1 MTFSHQDSQCMA
13 LALKLS
19 MKGQSTVGANPMV
32 GCVITRDGKII
43 AQDYHRE
50 YGKAHAEVNALDQIK
65 HQAKDAIMYVTLEP
79 CSHHGKTPP
88 CTKSIIKS
96 GVKKVIVAMLDPNPL
111 SCGKGADLLKNA
123 GIEVD
128 VGLLENEVRD
138 LNRGFVKRMLTG
150 LPFVTSKI
158 AMSLDGKTAMSS
170 GESKWITS
178 EQSRSDVQK
187 LRHNNQA
194 IMTGSGTVIKDNPSL
209 TVRLDDSKVSPLRV
223 VIDSGDKITNQ
234 ELNIFSSDTSTLV
247 LNSNNSSVLSNGK
260 IDLKAVLIKLGEM
273 GINNLLVE
281 AGSGLNGAM
290 LDAGLIDE
298 YIIYTAPIILG
309 SDAQSMFQIPLTKM
323 TEKIYLDIV
332 EIRNIGEDIKIK
344 AIPR

>member
-19 MKGQSTVGANPMV
+19 MKGRSAVGANPMV
-32 GCVITRDGKII
+32 GCVITRDGKVI
-43 AQDYHRE
+43 AQDYHRK

-65 HQAKDAIMYVTLEP
+65 LQAKGATMYVTLEP

-88 CTKSIIKS
+88 CAISIIKS

-111 SCGKGADLLKNA
+111 NCGKGVNLLQDA

-128 VGLLENEVRD
+128 VGLLENEARE

-178 EQSRSDVQK
+178 EQSRKDVQK
-187 LRHNNQA
+187 LRCNNQA
-194 IMTGSGTVIKDNPSL
+194 IMTGSGTVIKDNPNL
-209 TVRLDDSKVSPLRV
+209 TSRLNDSEISPLRV
-223 VIDSGDKITNQ
+223 VIDSGNKITNQ
-234 ELNIFSSDTSTLV
+234 ELNIFSSDASTLI
-247 LNSNNSSVLSNGK
+247 LNSNNSAVLSNGK
-260 IDLKAVLIKLGEM
+260 IDLKAVLVKLGEM

-281 AGSGLNGAM
+281 AGSGLNGVM
-290 LDAGLIDE
+290 LEAGLIDE

-309 SDAQSMFQIPLTKM
+309 SDAQSMFQVSLTKI
-323 TEKIYLDIV
+323 TEKINLDIV

>member
-1 MTFSHQDSQCMA
+1 MA
-13 LALKLS
+13 LAMKLS
-19 MKGQSTVGANPMV
+19 MKGRSTVGANPMV
-32 GCVITRDGKII
+32 GCVITSDGKVI

-260 IDLKAVLIKLGEM
+260 IDLKAILIKLGEM

>member
-19 MKGQSTVGANPMV
+19 MKGRSTVGANPMV

-43 AQDYHRE
+43 AQDYHQE
-50 YGKAHAEVNALDQIK
+50 YGNAHAEVNALNQIK
-65 HQAKDAIMYVTLEP
+65 LQARDTIMYVTLEP
-79 CSHHGKTPP
+79 CSHYGKTPP

-111 SCGKGADLLKNA
+111 SCGKGADLLKDA

-128 VGLLENEVRD
+128 VGLLENEARE

-178 EQSRSDVQK
+178 EQSRNDVQK
-187 LRHNNQA
+187 LRCNNQA

-209 TVRLDDSKVSPLRV
+209 TVRLNDSKISPLRV

-260 IDLKAVLIKLGEM
+260 IDLKAVLIKLGGM

>member
-1 MTFSHQDSQCMA
+1 MAFSHQDSQCMA

-19 MKGQSTVGANPMV
+19 TKGRSTVGANPMV
-32 GCVITRDGKII
+32 GCVITRDSKVI
-43 AQDYHRE
+43 AQDYHHE

-79 CSHHGKTPP
+79 CSHQGKTPP
-88 CTKSIIKS
+88 CTKAIVKS
-96 GVKKVIVAMLDPNPL
+96 GAKKVIVAMLDPNPMI
-111 SCGKGADLLKNA
+111 CGRGVNLLQDA

-128 VGLLENEVRD
+128 VGLLENEARE

-178 EQSRSDVQK
+178 QQSRNDVQK
-187 LRHNNQA
+187 LRCNNQA
-194 IMTGSGTVIKDNPSL
+194 IMTGSGTVISDNPSL
-209 TVRLDDSKVSPLRV
+209 TVRLNDSEISPLRV
-223 VIDSGDKITNQ
+223 VIDSGNKITNQ
-234 ELNIFSSDTSTLV
+234 KLNIFSSDTSTLV
-247 LNSNNSSVLSNGK
+247 LNNSNSSVLSNGK
-260 IDLKAVLIKLGEM
+260 IDLNAVLIKLGEM

-290 LDAGLIDE
+290 LEAGLIDE

-309 SDAQSMFQIPLTKM
+309 SDAQPMIQIPLTKM
-323 TEKIYLDIV
+323 AEKINLDIV
-332 EIRNIGEDIKIK
+332 DIRNIGEDIKIK

>member
-13 LALKLS
+13 LAMKLS
-19 MKGQSTVGANPMV
+19 MKGRSTVGANPMV
-32 GCVITRDGKII
+32 GCVITIDGKVI

-50 YGKAHAEVNALDQIK
+50 YGKDHAEVNALDQIK
-65 HQAKDAIMYVTLEP
+65 NQAKDAIMYVTLEP

-96 GVKKVIVAMLDPNPL
+96 GVKKVILAMLDPNPL
-111 SCGKGADLLKNA
+111 NCGKGVKLLQDA

-178 EQSRSDVQK
+178 EQSRNDVQK

-194 IMTGSGTVIKDNPSL
+194 IMTGSGTVIKDNPNL
-209 TVRLDDSKVSPLRV
+209 TVRLNDSEISPLRV

-234 ELNIFSSDTSTLV
+234 KLNIFSSEASTLV

-260 IDLKAVLIKLGEM
+260 IDLKATLIKLGEM

-290 LDAGLIDE
+290 IEMGLIDE

-309 SDAQSMFQIPLTKM
+309 SDAQSMVQIPLTKM
-323 TEKIYLDIV
+323 AEKINLDII
-332 EIRNIGEDIKIK
+332 EIRIIGEDIKIK
-344 AIPR
+344 AIPK

>member
-1 MTFSHQDSQCMA
+1 MA

-260 IDLKAVLIKLGEM
+260 IDLKAILIKLGEM

>member
-19 MKGQSTVGANPMV
+19 MKGRSAVGANPMV
-32 GCVITRDGKII
+32 GCVITRDGKVI
-43 AQDYHRE
+43 AQDYHRK

-65 HQAKDAIMYVTLEP
+65 LQAKGATMYVTLEP

-88 CTKSIIKS
+88 CTISIIKS

-111 SCGKGADLLKNA
+111 NCGKGVNLLQDA

-128 VGLLENEVRD
+128 VGLLENEARE
-138 LNRGFVKRMLTG
+138 LNRGFVQRMLTG

-178 EQSRSDVQK
+178 EQSRKDVQK
-187 LRHNNQA
+187 LRCNNQA
-194 IMTGSGTVIKDNPSL
+194 IMTGSGTVIKDNPNL
-209 TVRLDDSKVSPLRV
+209 TFRLNDSEISPLRV
-223 VIDSGDKITNQ
+223 VIDSGNKITNQ
-234 ELNIFSSDTSTLV
+234 ELNIFSSDASTLI
-247 LNSNNSSVLSNGK
+247 LNSNNSTVLSNGK
-260 IDLKAVLIKLGEM
+260 IDLKAVLVKLGEM
-273 GINNLLVE
+273 GINNILVE
-281 AGSGLNGAM
+281 AGSGLNGVM
-290 LDAGLIDE
+290 LEAGLIDE

-309 SDAQSMFQIPLTKM
+309 SDARSMFQVSLTKI
-323 TEKIYLDIV
+323 TEKINLDIV

>member
-19 MKGQSTVGANPMV
+19 MKGRSTVGANPMV

-43 AQDYHRE
+43 AQDYHQE
-50 YGKAHAEVNALDQIK
+50 YGKAHAEVNALNQIK
-65 HQAKDAIMYVTLEP
+65 LKAKDTIMYVTLEP
-79 CSHHGKTPP
+79 CSHYGKTPP

-111 SCGKGADLLKNA
+111 SCGKGADLLKDA

-128 VGLLENEVRD
+128 VGLLENEARE

-158 AMSLDGKTAMSS
+158 AMSLDGNTAMSS

-178 EQSRSDVQK
+178 EQSRNDVQK

-194 IMTGSGTVIKDNPSL
+194 IMTGSGTVIKDNPNL
-209 TVRLDDSKVSPLRV
+209 TVRLNDSEISPLRV

-234 ELNIFSSDTSTLV
+234 KLNIFSSDASTLV

-260 IDLKAVLIKLGEM
+260 IDLKATLIKLGEM

-290 LDAGLIDE
+290 IEMGLIDE

-309 SDAQSMFQIPLTKM
+309 SDAQSMVQIPLTKM
-323 TEKIYLDIV
+323 AEKINLDII
-332 EIRNIGEDIKIK
+332 EIRIIGEDIKIK
-344 AIPR
+344 AIPK

>member
-1 MTFSHQDSQCMA
+1 MTFSYQDSQCMS
-13 LALKLS
+13 LAMKLS
-19 MKGQSTVGANPMV
+19 MKGRSAVGANPMV
-32 GCVITRDGKII
+32 GCVIARDGKVI

-65 HQAKDAIMYVTLEP
+65 LQAKGATMYVTLEP

-88 CTKSIIKS
+88 CAISIIKS

-111 SCGKGADLLKNA
+111 NCGRGVNLIQNA

-128 VGLLENEVRD
+128 VGLLENEARE

-178 EQSRSDVQK
+178 EQSRKDVQK
-187 LRHNNQA
+187 LRCQNQA

-209 TVRLDDSKVSPLRV
+209 TFRLNDSEISPLRV
-223 VIDSGDKITNQ
+223 VIDSGNKITNQ
-234 ELNIFSSDTSTLV
+234 KLNIFSSDASTLV
-247 LNSNNSSVLSNGK
+247 FNGNNSSVLSNGK
-260 IDLKAVLIKLGEM
+260 IDLKAVLLKLGEM
-273 GINNLLVE
+273 GINNLLIE
-281 AGSGLNGAM
+281 AGGGLNGAM
-290 LDAGLIDE
+290 LEAGLIDE

-309 SDAQSMFQIPLTKM
+309 SDAQSMIQIPLTKM
-323 TEKIYLDIV
+323 TEKINLDIID
-332 EIRNIGEDIKIK
+332 IRNIGEDIKIK

>member
-19 MKGQSTVGANPMV
+19 MKGRSTVGANPMV

-43 AQDYHRE
+43 AQDYHQE
-50 YGKAHAEVNALDQIK
+50 YGKAHAEVNALNQIK
-65 HQAKDAIMYVTLEP
+65 LQAKDTIMYVTLEP
-79 CSHHGKTPP
+79 CSHYGKTPP

-111 SCGKGADLLKNA
+111 SCGKGADLLKDA

-128 VGLLENEVRD
+128 VGLLENEARE

-178 EQSRSDVQK
+178 EQSRNDVQK
-187 LRHNNQA
+187 LRCNNQA

-209 TVRLDDSKVSPLRV
+209 TVRLNDSKISPLRV

-260 IDLKAVLIKLGEM
+260 IDLKAVLIKLGGM

>member
-19 MKGQSTVGANPMV
+19 MQGQSTVGANPMV

-50 YGKAHAEVNALDQIK
+50 YGKAHAEVNALDRIK
-65 HQAKDAIMYVTLEP
+65 HQAKDTIMYVTLEP

-88 CTKSIIKS
+88 CIKSIIKS

-111 SCGKGADLLKNA
+111 NCGRGADLLKDT

-128 VGLLENEVRD
+128 VGLLENEAKE

-178 EQSRSDVQK
+178 EQSRNDVQK
-187 LRHNNQA
+187 LRCNNQA

-209 TVRLDDSKVSPLRV
+209 TVKLNDSKISPLRV
-223 VIDSGDKITNQ
+223 VIDGGDKITNQ
-234 ELNIFSSDTSTLV
+234 KLNIFSSDASTLV
-247 LNSNNSSVLSNGK
+247 LNSNNSSILSNGK

-290 LDAGLIDE
+290 LEAGLIDE

-309 SDAQSMFQIPLTKM
+309 NDAQSMFQVPLTKM
-323 TEKIYLDIV
+323 AEKISLDII
-332 EIRNIGEDIKIK
+332 EIRNIGDDIKIK

>member
-1 MTFSHQDSQCMA
+1 MAFSRQDSQCMA

-19 MKGQSTVGANPMV
+19 TKGRSTVGANPMV
-32 GCVITRDGKII
+32 GCVITRDGKVI
-43 AQDYHRE
+43 AQDYHHE

-65 HQAKDAIMYVTLEP
+65 HQAKDTIMYVTLEP
-79 CSHHGKTPP
+79 CSHQGKTPP
-88 CTKSIIKS
+88 CTKAIVKS
-96 GVKKVIVAMLDPNPL
+96 GAKKVIVAMLDPNPMI
-111 SCGKGADLLKNA
+111 CGRGVNLLQDE

-128 VGLLENEVRD
+128 VGLLENETRE
-138 LNRGFVKRMLTG
+138 LNRGFVKRMLTD

-178 EQSRSDVQK
+178 EQSRNDVQK
-187 LRHNNQA
+187 LRCNNQA
-194 IMTGSGTVIKDNPSL
+194 IMTGSGTVISDNPSL
-209 TVRLDDSKVSPLRV
+209 TVRLNDSEISPLRV
-223 VIDSGDKITNQ
+223 VIDSGNRITNQ
-234 ELNIFSSDTSTLV
+234 KLNIFSSEASTIV

-260 IDLKAVLIKLGEM
+260 IDLNAVLIKLGEM

-290 LDAGLIDE
+290 LEAGLIDE

-309 SDAQSMFQIPLTKM
+309 SDAQPMIQIPLTKM
-323 TEKIYLDIV
+323 AEKINLDIV
-332 EIRNIGEDIKIK
+332 DIRNIGEDIKIK

>member
-13 LALKLS
+13 LAMKLS
-19 MKGQSTVGANPMV
+19 MKGRSTVGANPMV
-32 GCVITRDGKII
+32 GCVITIDGKVI

-65 HQAKDAIMYVTLEP
+65 NQAKDAIMYVTLEP

-96 GVKKVIVAMLDPNPL
+96 GVKKVILAMLDPNPL
-111 SCGKGADLLKNA
+111 SCGKGADLLKDA

-128 VGLLENEVRD
+128 VGLLENEARE

-178 EQSRSDVQK
+178 EQSRNDVQK

-194 IMTGSGTVIKDNPSL
+194 IMTGSGTVIKDNPNL
-209 TVRLDDSKVSPLRV
+209 TVRLNDSEISPLRV

-234 ELNIFSSDTSTLV
+234 KLNIFSSEASTLV

-260 IDLKAVLIKLGEM
+260 IDLKATLIKLGEM

-290 LDAGLIDE
+290 IEMGLIDE

-309 SDAQSMFQIPLTKM
+309 SDAQSMVQIPLTKM
-323 TEKIYLDIV
+323 AEKINLDII
-332 EIRNIGEDIKIK
+332 EIRIIGEDIKIK
-344 AIPR
+344 AIPK

>member
-19 MKGQSTVGANPMV
+19 MKGRSTVGANPMV

-43 AQDYHRE
+43 AQDYHQE
-50 YGKAHAEVNALDQIK
+50 YGKAHAEVNALNQIK
-65 HQAKDAIMYVTLEP
+65 LQAKDTIMYVTLEP
-79 CSHHGKTPP
+79 CSHYGKTPP
-88 CTKSIIKS
+88 CTKLIIKS

-111 SCGKGADLLKNA
+111 SCGKGADLLKDA

-128 VGLLENEVRD
+128 VGLLENEARE

-178 EQSRSDVQK
+178 EQSRNDVQK
-187 LRHNNQA
+187 LRCNNQA

-209 TVRLDDSKVSPLRV
+209 TVRLDDSKISPLRV

-247 LNSNNSSVLSNGK
+247 LNNSNSSVLSNGK
-260 IDLKAVLIKLGEM
+260 IDLNAVLIKLGEM

-290 LDAGLIDE
+290 LEAGLIDE

-309 SDAQSMFQIPLTKM
+309 SDAQSMIQIPLTKM
-323 TEKIYLDIV
+323 AEKINLDII

-344 AIPR
+344 AIPK

>member
-13 LALKLS
+13 LAMKLS
-19 MKGQSTVGANPMV
+19 MKGRSTVGANPMV
-32 GCVITRDGKII
+32 GCVITIDGKVI

-96 GVKKVIVAMLDPNPL
+96 GVKKVILAMLDPNPL
-111 SCGKGADLLKNA
+111 NCGKGVKLLQDA

-178 EQSRSDVQK
+178 EQSRNDVQK

-194 IMTGSGTVIKDNPSL
+194 IMTGSGTVIKDNPNL
-209 TVRLDDSKVSPLRV
+209 TVRLNDSEISPLRV

-234 ELNIFSSDTSTLV
+234 KLNIFSSEASTLV

-260 IDLKAVLIKLGEM
+260 IDLKATLIKLGEM

-290 LDAGLIDE
+290 IEMGLIDE

-309 SDAQSMFQIPLTKM
+309 SDAQSMVQIPLTKM
-323 TEKIYLDIV
+323 AEKINLDII
-332 EIRNIGEDIKIK
+332 EIRIIGEDIKIK
-344 AIPR
+344 AIPK

>member
-13 LALKLS
+13 LAMKLS
-19 MKGQSTVGANPMV
+19 MKGRSTVGANPMV
-32 GCVITRDGKII
+32 GCVITIDGKVI

-96 GVKKVIVAMLDPNPL
+96 GVKKVILAMLDPNPL
-111 SCGKGADLLKNA
+111 NCGKGVKLLQDA

-178 EQSRSDVQK
+178 EQSRNDVQK

-194 IMTGSGTVIKDNPSL
+194 IMTGSGTVIKDNPNL
-209 TVRLDDSKVSPLRV
+209 TVRLNDSEISPLRV

-234 ELNIFSSDTSTLV
+234 KLNIFSSDASTLV

-260 IDLKAVLIKLGEM
+260 IDLKATLIKLGEM
-273 GINNLLVE
+273 GINNVLVE

-290 LDAGLIDE
+290 IEMGLIDE

-309 SDAQSMFQIPLTKM
+309 SDAQSMVQIPLTKM
-323 TEKIYLDIV
+323 AEKINLDII
-332 EIRNIGEDIKIK
+332 EIRIIGEDIKIK
-344 AIPR
+344 AIPK

>member
-1 MTFSHQDSQCMA
+1 MA

-19 MKGQSTVGANPMV
+19 TKSRSTVGANPMV
-32 GCVITRDGKII
+32 GCVITRDSKVI

-79 CSHHGKTPP
+79 CSHQGKTPP
-88 CTKSIIKS
+88 CTKAIVKS
-96 GVKKVIVAMLDPNPL
+96 GAKKVIVAMLDPSPMI
-111 SCGKGADLLKNA
+111 CGRGVNLLQDA

-128 VGLLENEVRD
+128 VGLLENEARE

-178 EQSRSDVQK
+178 QQSRNDVQK
-187 LRHNNQA
+187 LRCNNQA
-194 IMTGSGTVIKDNPSL
+194 IMTGSGTVISDNPSL
-209 TVRLDDSKVSPLRV
+209 TVRLNDSEISPLRV
-223 VIDSGDKITNQ
+223 VIDSGNKITNQ
-234 ELNIFSSDTSTLV
+234 KLNIFSSDTSTLV
-247 LNSNNSSVLSNGK
+247 LNNSNSSVLSNGK
-260 IDLKAVLIKLGEM
+260 IDLNAVLIKLGEM

-290 LDAGLIDE
+290 LEAGLIDE

-309 SDAQSMFQIPLTKM
+309 SDAQPMIQIPLTKM
-323 TEKIYLDIV
+323 AEKINLDIV
-332 EIRNIGEDIKIK
+332 DIRNIGEDIKIK

>member
-13 LALKLS
+13 LAMKLS
-19 MKGQSTVGANPMV
+19 MKGRSTVGANPMV
-32 GCVITRDGKII
+32 GCVITIDGKVI

-65 HQAKDAIMYVTLEP
+65 NQAKDAIMYVTLEP

-96 GVKKVIVAMLDPNPL
+96 GVKKVILAMLDPNPL
-111 SCGKGADLLKNA
+111 NCGKGVKLLQDA

-178 EQSRSDVQK
+178 EQSRNDVQK

-194 IMTGSGTVIKDNPSL
+194 IMTGSGTVIKDNPNL
-209 TVRLDDSKVSPLRV
+209 TVRLNDSEISPLRV

-234 ELNIFSSDTSTLV
+234 KLNIFSSEASTLV

-260 IDLKAVLIKLGEM
+260 IDLKATLIKLGEM

-290 LDAGLIDE
+290 IEMGLIDE

-309 SDAQSMFQIPLTKM
+309 SDAQSMVQIPLTKM
-323 TEKIYLDIV
+323 AEKINLDII
-332 EIRNIGEDIKIK
+332 EIRIIGEDIKIK

>member
-19 MKGQSTVGANPMV
+19 MKGRSTVGANPMV

-43 AQDYHRE
+43 AQDYHQE
-50 YGKAHAEVNALDQIK
+50 YGKAHAEVNALNQIK
-65 HQAKDAIMYVTLEP
+65 LKAKDTIMYVTLEP
-79 CSHHGKTPP
+79 CSHYGKTPP

-111 SCGKGADLLKNA
+111 SCGKGADLLKDA

-128 VGLLENEVRD
+128 VGLLENEARE

-178 EQSRSDVQK
+178 EQSRNDVQK
-187 LRHNNQA
+187 LRCNNQA

-209 TVRLDDSKVSPLRV
+209 TVRLNDSKISPLRV

-309 SDAQSMFQIPLTKM
+309 SDAQSMVQIPLTKM
-323 TEKIYLDIV
+323 AEKINLDII

>member
-1 MTFSHQDSQCMA
+1 MTFSYQDSQCMS
-13 LALKLS
+13 LAMKLS
-19 MKGQSTVGANPMV
+19 MKGRSAVGANPMV
-32 GCVITRDGKII
+32 GCVIARDGKVI

-65 HQAKDAIMYVTLEP
+65 LQAKGATMYVTLEP

-88 CTKSIIKS
+88 CAISIIKS

-111 SCGKGADLLKNA
+111 NCGRGVNLIQNA

-128 VGLLENEVRD
+128 VGLLENEARE

-178 EQSRSDVQK
+178 EQSRKDVQK
-187 LRHNNQA
+187 LRCNNQA

-209 TVRLDDSKVSPLRV
+209 TFRLNDSEISPLRV
-223 VIDSGDKITNQ
+223 VIDSGNKISNQ
-234 ELNIFSSDTSTLV
+234 ELNIFSSNASTLI

-260 IDLKAVLIKLGEM
+260 IDLKAVLVKLGEM

-290 LDAGLIDE
+290 LEGGLIDE

-309 SDAQSMFQIPLTKM
+309 SDARSMFQVSLTKI
-323 TEKIYLDIV
+323 TEKINLDIV
-332 EIRNIGEDIKIK
+332 EIRNIGDDIKIK

>member
-1 MTFSHQDSQCMA
+1 MAFSHQDSQCMA

-19 MKGQSTVGANPMV
+19 TKGRSTVGANPMV
-32 GCVITRDGKII
+32 GCVITRDSKVI
-43 AQDYHRE
+43 AQDYHHE

-79 CSHHGKTPP
+79 CSHQGKTPP
-88 CTKSIIKS
+88 CTKAIVKS
-96 GVKKVIVAMLDPNPL
+96 GAKKVIVAMLDPNPMI
-111 SCGKGADLLKNA
+111 CGRGVNLLQDA

-128 VGLLENEVRD
+128 VGLLENEARE

-178 EQSRSDVQK
+178 QQSRNDVQK
-187 LRHNNQA
+187 LRCNNQA
-194 IMTGSGTVIKDNPSL
+194 IMTGSGTVISDNPSL
-209 TVRLDDSKVSPLRV
+209 TVRLNDSEISPLRV
-223 VIDSGDKITNQ
+223 VIDSGNKITNQ
-234 ELNIFSSDTSTLV
+234 KLNIFSSDTSTLV
-247 LNSNNSSVLSNGK
+247 LNNSNSSVLSNGK
-260 IDLKAVLIKLGEM
+260 IDLNAVLIKLGEM

-290 LDAGLIDE
+290 LEAGLIDE

-309 SDAQSMFQIPLTKM
+309 SDAQSMIQIPLTKM
-323 TEKIYLDIV
+323 AEKINLDIV
-332 EIRNIGEDIKIK
+332 DIRNIGEDIKIK

>member
-13 LALKLS
+13 LAMKLS
-19 MKGQSTVGANPMV
+19 MKGRSTVGANPMV
-32 GCVITRDGKII
+32 GCVITIDGKVI

-50 YGKAHAEVNALDQIK
+50 YGKDHAEVNALDQIK
-65 HQAKDAIMYVTLEP
+65 NQAKDAIMYVTLEP

-178 EQSRSDVQK
+178 EQSRNDVQK

-194 IMTGSGTVIKDNPSL
+194 IMTGSGTVIKDNPNL
-209 TVRLDDSKVSPLRV
+209 TVRLNNSEISPLRV

-234 ELNIFSSDTSTLV
+234 KLNIFSSDASTLV

-260 IDLKAVLIKLGEM
+260 IDLKATLIKLGEM

-290 LDAGLIDE
+290 IEMGLIDE

-309 SDAQSMFQIPLTKM
+309 SDAQSMVQIPLTKM
-323 TEKIYLDIV
+323 AEKINLDII
-332 EIRNIGEDIKIK
+332 EIRIIGEDIKIK
-344 AIPR
+344 AIPK

>member
-13 LALKLS
+13 LAMKLS
-19 MKGQSTVGANPMV
+19 MKGRSTVGANPMV
-32 GCVITRDGKII
+32 GCVITIDGKVI

-65 HQAKDAIMYVTLEP
+65 NQAKDAIMYVTLEP

-96 GVKKVIVAMLDPNPL
+96 GVKKVILAMLDPNPL
-111 SCGKGADLLKNA
+111 NCGKGVKLLQDA

-178 EQSRSDVQK
+178 EQSRNDVQK

-194 IMTGSGTVIKDNPSL
+194 IMTGSGTVIKDNPNL
-209 TVRLDDSKVSPLRV
+209 TVRLNDSEISPLRV

-234 ELNIFSSDTSTLV
+234 KLNIFSSEASTLV

-260 IDLKAVLIKLGEM
+260 IDLKATLIKLGEM

-290 LDAGLIDE
+290 IEMGLIDE
-298 YIIYTAPIILG
+298 YVIYTAPIILG
-309 SDAQSMFQIPLTKM
+309 SDAQSMVQIPLTKM
-323 TEKIYLDIV
+323 AEKINLDII
-332 EIRNIGEDIKIK
+332 EIRIIGEDIKIK
-344 AIPR
+344 AIPK

>member
-19 MKGQSTVGANPMV
+19 MKGRSTVGANPMV

-43 AQDYHRE
+43 AQDYHQE
-50 YGKAHAEVNALDQIK
+50 YGKAHAEVNTLNQIK
-65 HQAKDAIMYVTLEP
+65 FQAKDTIMYVTLEP
-79 CSHHGKTPP
+79 CSHYGKTPP

-111 SCGKGADLLKNA
+111 NCGKGADLLKDT

-128 VGLLENEVRD
+128 VGLLENEAKE

-178 EQSRSDVQK
+178 EQSRNDVQK

-194 IMTGSGTVIKDNPSL
+194 IMTGSGAVIKDNPSL
-209 TVRLDDSKVSPLRV
+209 TVRLDDSKISPLRV
-223 VIDSGDKITNQ
+223 VIDGGDKITNQ
-234 ELNIFSSDTSTLV
+234 KLNIFSSDASTLV

-260 IDLKAVLIKLGEM
+260 IDLKAILIKLGEM

-290 LDAGLIDE
+290 LDVGLIDE

>member
-1 MTFSHQDSQCMA
+1 MTFSHQDSQCMS

-19 MKGQSTVGANPMV
+19 MKGRSTVGANPMV

-43 AQDYHRE
+43 AQDYHQE
-50 YGKAHAEVNALDQIK
+50 YGNAHAEVNALNQIK
-65 HQAKDAIMYVTLEP
+65 LQARDTIMYVTLEP
-79 CSHHGKTPP
+79 CSHYGKTPP

-111 SCGKGADLLKNA
+111 SCGKGADLLKDA

-178 EQSRSDVQK
+178 EQSRNDVQK

-194 IMTGSGTVIKDNPSL
+194 IMTGSGTVIKDNPNL
-209 TVRLDDSKVSPLRV
+209 TVRLNDSEISPLRV

-234 ELNIFSSDTSTLV
+234 KLNIFSSEASTLV

-260 IDLKAVLIKLGEM
+260 IDLKATLIKLGEM

-290 LDAGLIDE
+290 IEMGLIDE

-309 SDAQSMFQIPLTKM
+309 SDAQSMVQIPLTKM
-323 TEKIYLDIV
+323 AEKINLDII
-332 EIRNIGEDIKIK
+332 EIRIIGEDIKIK
-344 AIPR
+344 AIPK

>member
-19 MKGQSTVGANPMV
+19 MKGRSTVGANPMV

-43 AQDYHRE
+43 AQDYHQE
-50 YGKAHAEVNALDQIK
+50 YGNAHAEVNALNQIK
-65 HQAKDAIMYVTLEP
+65 LQAKDTIMYVTLEP
-79 CSHHGKTPP
+79 CSHYGKTPP

-111 SCGKGADLLKNA
+111 SCGKGADLLKDA

-128 VGLLENEVRD
+128 VGLLENEARE

-178 EQSRSDVQK
+178 EQSRNDVQK

-194 IMTGSGTVIKDNPSL
+194 IMTGSGTVIKDNPNL
-209 TVRLDDSKVSPLRV
+209 TVRLNDSEISPLRV

-234 ELNIFSSDTSTLV
+234 KLNIFSSEASTLV

-260 IDLKAVLIKLGEM
+260 IDLKATLIKLGEM

-290 LDAGLIDE
+290 IEMGLIDE

-309 SDAQSMFQIPLTKM
+309 SDAQSMVQIPLTKM
-323 TEKIYLDIV
+323 AEKINLDII
-332 EIRNIGEDIKIK
+332 EIRIIGEDIKIK
-344 AIPR
+344 AIPK

>member
-1 MTFSHQDSQCMA
+1 MTFSRQDSQCMA

-19 MKGQSTVGANPMV
+19 MKGRLTVGANPMV

-96 GVKKVIVAMLDPNPL
+96 GVKKVILAMLDPNPL
-111 SCGKGADLLKNA
+111 NCGKGVKLLQDA

-178 EQSRSDVQK
+178 EQSRNDVQK

-194 IMTGSGTVIKDNPSL
+194 IMTGSGTVIKDNPNL
-209 TVRLDDSKVSPLRV
+209 TVRLNDSEISPLRV

-234 ELNIFSSDTSTLV
+234 KLNIFSSEASTLV

-260 IDLKAVLIKLGEM
+260 IDLKATLIKLGEM

-290 LDAGLIDE
+290 IEMGLIDE

-309 SDAQSMFQIPLTKM
+309 SDAQSMVQIPLTKM
-323 TEKIYLDIV
+323 AEKINLDII
-332 EIRNIGEDIKIK
+332 EIRIIGEDIKIK
-344 AIPR
+344 AIPK

>member
-19 MKGQSTVGANPMV
+19 MKGRSTVGANPMV

-43 AQDYHRE
+43 AQDYHQE
-50 YGKAHAEVNALDQIK
+50 YGKAHAEVNALNQIK
-65 HQAKDAIMYVTLEP
+65 LQAKDTIMYVTLEP
-79 CSHHGKTPP
+79 CSHYGKTPP

-111 SCGKGADLLKNA
+111 SCGKGADLLKDA

-128 VGLLENEVRD
+128 VGLLENEARE

-178 EQSRSDVQK
+178 EQSRNDVQK
-187 LRHNNQA
+187 LRCNNQA

-209 TVRLDDSKVSPLRV
+209 TVRLNDSKISPLRV

-234 ELNIFSSDTSTLV
+234 ELNIFSSDASTLV

-260 IDLKAVLIKLGEM
+260 IDLKAVLIKLGGM

>member
-19 MKGQSTVGANPMV
+19 MKGRSTVGANPMV

-43 AQDYHRE
+43 AQDYHQE
-50 YGKAHAEVNALDQIK
+50 YGNAHAEVNALNQIK
-65 HQAKDAIMYVTLEP
+65 LQARDTIMYVTLEP
-79 CSHHGKTPP
+79 CSHYGKTPP

-111 SCGKGADLLKNA
+111 SCGKGADLLKDA

-128 VGLLENEVRD
+128 VGLLENEARE

-178 EQSRSDVQK
+178 EQSRNDVQK
-187 LRHNNQA
+187 LRCNNQA

-209 TVRLDDSKVSPLRV
+209 TVRLNDSKISPLRV

-260 IDLKAVLIKLGEM
+260 IDLKAVLIKLGGM

-323 TEKIYLDIV
+323 TEKIYLDIA

>member
-19 MKGQSTVGANPMV
+19 MKGRSTVGANPMV

-43 AQDYHRE
+43 AQDYHQE
-50 YGKAHAEVNALDQIK
+50 YGNAHAEVNALNQIK
-65 HQAKDAIMYVTLEP
+65 LQAKDTIMYVTLEP
-79 CSHHGKTPP
+79 CSHYGKTPP

-111 SCGKGADLLKNA
+111 SCGKGADLLKDA

-128 VGLLENEVRD
+128 VGLLENEARE

-178 EQSRSDVQK
+178 QQSRNDVQK
-187 LRHNNQA
+187 LRCNNQA

-209 TVRLDDSKVSPLRV
+209 TVRLDDSKISPLRV

>member
-19 MKGQSTVGANPMV
+19 MKGRSAVGANPMV
-32 GCVITRDGKII
+32 GCVITLDGKVI
-43 AQDYHRE
+43 AQDYHRK

-65 HQAKDAIMYVTLEP
+65 LQAKGATMYVTLEP

-88 CTKSIIKS
+88 CTIAIIKS

-111 SCGKGADLLKNA
+111 NCGKGVNLLQDA

-128 VGLLENEVRD
+128 VGLLENEARE
-138 LNRGFVKRMLTG
+138 LNRGFVQRMLTG

-178 EQSRSDVQK
+178 EQSRNDVQK

-194 IMTGSGTVIKDNPSL
+194 IMTGSGTVIKDNPNL
-209 TVRLDDSKVSPLRV
+209 TVRLNDSEISPLRV

-234 ELNIFSSDTSTLV
+234 KLNIFSSEASTLV

-260 IDLKAVLIKLGEM
+260 IDLKATLIKLGEM

-290 LDAGLIDE
+290 IEMGLIDE

-309 SDAQSMFQIPLTKM
+309 SDAQSMVQIPLTKM
-323 TEKIYLDIV
+323 AEKINLDII
-332 EIRNIGEDIKIK
+332 EIRIIGEDIKIK
-344 AIPR
+344 AIPK

>member
-19 MKGQSTVGANPMV
+19 MKGRSTVGANPMV

-43 AQDYHRE
+43 AQDYHQE
-50 YGKAHAEVNALDQIK
+50 YGKAHAEVNALNQIK
-65 HQAKDAIMYVTLEP
+65 LQAKDTIMYVTLEP
-79 CSHHGKTPP
+79 CSHYGKTPP

-111 SCGKGADLLKNA
+111 SCGKGADLLKDA

-128 VGLLENEVRD
+128 VGLLENEARE

-178 EQSRSDVQK
+178 EQSRNDVQK
-187 LRHNNQA
+187 LRCNNQA

-209 TVRLDDSKVSPLRV
+209 TVRLNDSKISPLRV

-234 ELNIFSSDTSTLV
+234 ELNIFSSDASTLV

>member
-1 MTFSHQDSQCMA
+1 
-13 LALKLS
+13 
-19 MKGQSTVGANPMV
+19 
-32 GCVITRDGKII
+32 VITRDGKII
-43 AQDYHRE
+43 AQDYHQE
-50 YGKAHAEVNALDQIK
+50 YGNAHAEVNALNQIK
-65 HQAKDAIMYVTLEP
+65 LQARATIMYVTLEP

-88 CTKSIIKS
+88 CIKSIIKS

-128 VGLLENEVRD
+128 VGLLENEARE

-178 EQSRSDVQK
+178 EQSRNDVQK
-187 LRHNNQA
+187 LRCNNQA

-209 TVRLDDSKVSPLRV
+209 TVRLNDSKISPLRV

-260 IDLKAVLIKLGEM
+260 IDLKAILIKLGEM

-323 TEKIYLDIV
+323 TEKIYLDIA

>member
-1 MTFSHQDSQCMA
+1 
-13 LALKLS
+13 
-19 MKGQSTVGANPMV
+19 
-32 GCVITRDGKII
+32 
-43 AQDYHRE
+43 
-50 YGKAHAEVNALDQIK
+50 
-65 HQAKDAIMYVTLEP
+65 
-79 CSHHGKTPP
+79 
-88 CTKSIIKS
+88 
-96 GVKKVIVAMLDPNPL
+96 
-111 SCGKGADLLKNA
+111 
-123 GIEVD
+123 
-128 VGLLENEVRD
+128 
-138 LNRGFVKRMLTG
+138 MLTG

-178 EQSRSDVQK
+178 EQSRNDVQK
-187 LRHNNQA
+187 LRCNNQA

-209 TVRLDDSKVSPLRV
+209 TVRLDDSKISPLRV

-260 IDLKAVLIKLGEM
+260 IDLKAVLIKLGGM

>member
-260 IDLKAVLIKLGEM
+260 IDLKAILIKLGEM

>member
-1 MTFSHQDSQCMA
+1 MA

-19 MKGQSTVGANPMV
+19 MQGQSTVGANPMV

-50 YGKAHAEVNALDQIK
+50 YGKAHAEVNALDRIK
-65 HQAKDAIMYVTLEP
+65 HQAKDTIMYVTLEP

-88 CTKSIIKS
+88 CIKSIIKS

-111 SCGKGADLLKNA
+111 NCGRGADLLKDT

-128 VGLLENEVRD
+128 VGLLENEAKE

-178 EQSRSDVQK
+178 EQSRNDVQK
-187 LRHNNQA
+187 LRCNNQA

-209 TVRLDDSKVSPLRV
+209 TVKLNDSKISPLRV
-223 VIDSGDKITNQ
+223 VIDGGDKITNQ
-234 ELNIFSSDTSTLV
+234 KLNIFSSDASTLV
-247 LNSNNSSVLSNGK
+247 LNSNNSSILSNGK

-290 LDAGLIDE
+290 LEAGLIDE

-309 SDAQSMFQIPLTKM
+309 NDAQSMFQVPLTKM
-323 TEKIYLDIV
+323 AEKISLDIV
-332 EIRNIGEDIKIK
+332 EIRNIGDDIKIK